1 MTLSELNTALLA
13 VLPGKVVYNAWPVGE
28 APALPFICYYSTGS
42 DNFAADN
49 VVYGSQRPV
58 RIELY
63 TRSKDLATEAAL
75 EGKLTREGIYWTRD
89 ESYIDDEK
97 VYLTVYEVQING

>member
-1 MTLSELNTALLA
+1 MTLAELNTTLSA
-13 VLPGKVVYNAWPVGE
+13 VLPGRIVYNAWPVGE
-28 APALPFICYYSTGS
+28 APPLPYVCYYSTGS

-49 VVYGSQRPV
+49 VVYDSNRPV

-63 TRSKDLATEAAL
+63 TRSKDLTTEAAI
-75 EGKLTREGIYWTRD
+75 EAALTGAGIYWTRD

-97 VYLTVYEVQING
+97 VFLTIYEVTING

>member
-1 MTLSELNTALLA
+1 MTLAELNTTLSA
-13 VLPGKVVYNAWPVGE
+13 VLPGRIVYNAWPVGE
-28 APALPFICYYSTGS
+28 APPLPYVCYYSTGS

-49 VVYGSQRPV
+49 VVYDSNRPV

-63 TRSKDLATEAAL
+63 TRSKDLATEAAV
-75 EGKLTREGIYWTRD
+75 EAALTGAGIYWSRD

-97 VYLTVYEVQING
+97 VYLTIYEVTI

>member
-1 MTLSELNTALLA
+1 MTLAELNTTLSAA
-13 VLPGKVVYNAWPVGE
+13 LPGRIVYNAWPVGE
-28 APALPFICYYSTGS
+28 APPLPYVCYYSTGS

-49 VVYGSQRPV
+49 VVYDSNRPV

-63 TRSKDLATEAAL
+63 TRSKDLTTEAAV
-75 EGKLTREGIYWTRD
+75 EAALTGAGIYWTRD

-97 VYLTVYEVQING
+97 VFLTIYEVTING

>member
-1 MTLSELNTALLA
+1 MTLAELNTTLSA
-13 VLPGKVVYNAWPVGE
+13 VLPGRIVYNAWPVGE
-28 APALPFICYYSTGS
+28 APPLPYVCYYSTGS

-49 VVYGSQRPV
+49 VVYDSNRPV

-63 TRSKDLATEAAL
+63 TRSKDLTTEAAV
-75 EGKLTREGIYWTRD
+75 EAALTGAGIYWTRD

-97 VYLTVYEVQING
+97 VFMTIYEVTING

>member
-1 MTLSELNTALLA
+1 MTLSELNTALSA

-28 APALPFICYYSTGS
+28 APPLPYVCFYSTGA

-49 VVYGSQRPV
+49 IVYSSNRPI

-63 TRSKDLATEAAL
+63 ARQKDLATEAAL
-75 EGKLTREGIYWTRD
+75 EAKLTHEGIYWTRD
-89 ESYIDDEK
+89 ESFIDDEK

>member
-1 MTLSELNTALLA
+1 MTLADLNTTLSA
-13 VLPGKVVYNAWPVGE
+13 VLPGRIVYNAWPVGE
-28 APALPFICYYSTGS
+28 APPLPYVCYYSTGS

-49 VVYGSQRPV
+49 VVYDSNRPV

-63 TRSKDLATEAAL
+63 TRSKDLTTEAAV
-75 EGKLTREGIYWTRD
+75 EAALTGAGIYWTRD

-97 VYLTVYEVQING
+97 VFLTIYEVTING

>member
-1 MTLSELNTALLA
+1 MTLAELNTTLSA
-13 VLPGKVVYNAWPVGE
+13 VLPGRIVYNAWPVGE
-28 APALPFICYYSTGS
+28 APPLPYVCYYSTGS

-49 VVYGSQRPV
+49 VAYDSNRPV

-63 TRSKDLATEAAL
+63 TRSKDLTTEAAV
-75 EGKLTREGIYWTRD
+75 EAALTGAGIYWSRD

-97 VYLTVYEVQING
+97 VFMTIYEVTING

>member
-1 MTLSELNTALLA
+1 MTIAQLKTVLNT
-13 VLPGKVVYNAWPVGE
+13 VLPGKVTFYAWPVGG
-28 APALPFICYYSTGS
+28 APQLPYICYYSTGS

-49 VVYGSQRPV
+49 VVYDSNRPV

-63 TRSKDLATEAAL
+63 TRSKDLATEAAV
-75 EGKLTREGIYWTRD
+75 EAALTGAGIYWTRD

-97 VYLTVYEVQING
+97 VFMTIYEVTING

>member
-1 MTLSELNTALLA
+1 MTLAELNTTLSA
-13 VLPGKVVYNAWPVGE
+13 VLPGRIVYNAWPVGE
-28 APALPFICYYSTGS
+28 APPLPYVCYYSTGS

-49 VVYGSQRPV
+49 VVYDSNRPV

-63 TRSKDLATEAAL
+63 TRSKDLTTEAAI
-75 EGKLTREGIYWTRD
+75 EAALTGAGIYWSRD

-97 VYLTVYEVQING
+97 VFMTIYEVTING

>member
-1 MTLSELNTALLA
+1 MTLSELHTTLSA
-13 VLPGKVVYNAWPVGE
+13 VLPDKVVYNAWPVGE
-28 APALPFICYYSTGS
+28 APPLPFICYLSIGA

-49 VVYGSQRPV
+49 QVYNSNRSV

-63 TRSKDLATEAAL
+63 TRSKDLTTEAAVETAL
-75 EGKLTREGIYWTRD
+75 NGVGLYWTRD

-97 VYLTVYEVQING
+97 VFLTIYEVTI

>member
-1 MTLSELNTALLA
+1 MTLQELKTALSA
-13 VLPGKVVYNAWPVGE
+13 VLPDKVIYNAWPIGE
-28 APALPFICYYSTGS
+28 APPLPYICYYSTGS

-49 VVYGSQRPV
+49 VVYDSQRPV

-63 TRSKDLATEAAL
+63 TKQKDLATEAAL
-75 EGKLTREGIYWTRD
+75 EAKLGLSGLYWTRD

-97 VYLTVYEVQING
+97 VFLTIYEVTING

>member
-1 MTLSELNTALLA
+1 MTLAELNTTLSA
-13 VLPGKVVYNAWPVGE
+13 VLPGRIVYNAWPVGE
-28 APALPFICYYSTGS
+28 APPLPYVCYYSTGS

-49 VVYGSQRPV
+49 VVYDSNRPV

-63 TRSKDLATEAAL
+63 TRSKDLTTEAAI
-75 EGKLTREGIYWTRD
+75 EAALTGAGIYWTRD

-97 VYLTVYEVQING
+97 VFMTIYEVTING

>member
-1 MTLSELNTALLA
+1 MTLQELNTALSA

-28 APALPFICYYSTGS
+28 APPLPYMCYYSTGS
-42 DNFAADN
+42 DNFGADN
-49 VVYGSQRPV
+49 KVYNSNRSV

-63 TRSKDLATEAAL
+63 MRSKDLTTEAAVETAL
-75 EGKLTREGIYWTRD
+75 NGVGLYWTRD

-97 VYLTVYEVQING
+97 VFMTIYEVTI

>member
-1 MTLSELNTALLA
+1 MTLSELNTALSA

-28 APALPFICYYSTGS
+28 APPLPYVCYYSTGS

-49 VVYGSQRPV
+49 IVYDSSRPV

-63 TRSKDLATEAAL
+63 ARSKDLATEAAI
-75 EGKLTREGIYWTRD
+75 EAALTGAGIYWTRD
-89 ESYIDDEK
+89 ESYITDEK
-97 VYLTVYEVQING
+97 VYLTIYEVTING

>member
-1 MTLSELNTALLA
+1 MTLQELNTALSA

-28 APALPFICYYSTGS
+28 APALPYMCYYSTGA
-42 DNFAADN
+42 DNFGADN
-49 VVYGSQRPV
+49 KVYNSNRNV

-75 EGKLTREGIYWTRD
+75 EAKLTHEGIYWTRD
-89 ESYIDDEK
+89 ESFIDDEK
-97 VYLTVYEVQING
+97 VFLTVYEVTING

>member
-1 MTLSELNTALLA
+1 MTLQELNTALSA

-28 APALPFICYYSTGS
+28 APALPFICYFSTGS

-49 VVYGSQRPV
+49 IVFNSSRPV

-63 TRSKDLATEAAL
+63 TKQKDLATEAAL
-75 EGKLTREGIYWTRD
+75 EAKLTHEGIYWTRD

-97 VYLTVYEVQING
+97 VFLTVYEVTING